1 MITLDNFV
9 FYWKRVTKNHITWNC
24 RNCNSRCKVTLA
36 DDAVKECSPHTCTA
50 LTNFEM
56 HHLGFRNNIKERSAS
71 EDTKYSTIY
80 DQERRKLISESG
92 AGPEEVAKT
101 LKPFSTVV
109 SVMKNIGSKL
119 RPKLPQCL
127 KAIKIVGDWILTFNK
142 LAIFL
147 IYNAV
152 FNRML
157 VFCSPDG
164 LKCLAASTCWH
175 ADGTFYTASKYF
187 YQLYVIQVWYKNR
200 MIPCAWILMNR
211 RTTEDY
217 VSLLNELVKAATA
230 NGQVLKPKTIM
241 LDFELAAI
249 NAFKQV

>member
-1 MITLDNFV
+1 
-9 FYWKRVTKNHITWNC
+9 
-24 RNCNSRCKVTLA
+24 
-36 DDAVKECSPHTCTA
+36 
-50 LTNFEM
+50 M

-175 ADGTFYTASKYF
+175 ADEKCVQCAHPNIWEAIKILQSQETTATLICACERESCTLKYV
-187 YQLYVIQVWYKNR
+187 Q
-200 MIPCAWILMNR
+200 
-211 RTTEDY
+211 D
-217 VSLLNELVKAATA
+217 
-230 NGQVLKPKTIM
+230 
-241 LDFELAAI
+241 
-249 NAFKQV
+249 